1 MITFFSGRQY
11 DGDGILKQWWSNTS
25 VKNFKERADCISK
38 QYSSYTV
45 EDANKK
51 VPLLTHS
58 EDVSV
63 YVDVDRSSR
72 WNGVM
77 FCVVCCVWLIY
88 IYRLKVKVALRYV
101 ILFIVLISLFN
112 LLTLVMWLV
121 LVKCNHQEW
130 LWNSDYNISWRSG
143 LE

>member
-1 MITFFSGRQY
+1 MLTFFSGRQY
-11 DGDGILKQWWSNTS
+11 DGDGILKQWWSNAS
-25 VKNFKERADCISK
+25 IKNFKERADCISK

-72 WNGVM
+72 
-77 FCVVCCVWLIY
+77 
-88 IYRLKVKVALRYV
+88 
-101 ILFIVLISLFN
+101 
-112 LLTLVMWLV
+112 
-121 LVKCNHQEW
+121 
-130 LWNSDYNISWRSG
+130 
-143 LE
+143 